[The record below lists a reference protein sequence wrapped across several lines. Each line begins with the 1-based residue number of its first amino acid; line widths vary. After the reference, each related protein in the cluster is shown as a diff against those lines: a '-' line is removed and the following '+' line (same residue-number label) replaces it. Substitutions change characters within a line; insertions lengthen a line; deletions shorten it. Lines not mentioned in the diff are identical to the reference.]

1 MRTLDG
7 DFLLIQKMR
16 NGDEEALELFV
27 RSYYEPIF
35 RYCAAHIRDRFLAE
49 DLAQETFERFFRS
62 FEDYKHWGKAANYLY
77 SIAANA
83 CRDAFRRKREL
94 PLEDV
99 PEPAGAPLEQLDAA
113 LSVRAELD
121 RLPEELRETA
131 ILYFLQELKQKD
143 IARILGIGL
152 PLVKYRIKRARELLT
167 ARLREEE

>member
-1 MRTLDG
+1 M
-7 DFLLIQKMR
+7 LIQKMR

-27 RSYYEPIF
+27 RRYYEPIF
-35 RYCAAHIRDRFLAE
+35 RYCAAHVRDRF
-49 DLAQETFERFFRS
+49 LAQETFERFFRS

-83 CRDAFRRKREL
+83 CRDALRRKQEL
-94 PLEDV
+94 PLAGV
-99 PEPAGAPLEQLDAA
+99 PEPASAPLERLDAA

-121 RLPEELRETA
+121 RLPEELQETA

>member
-1 MRTLDG
+1 MRALDG

-27 RSYYEPIF
+27 RRYYEPIL
-35 RYCAAHIRDRFLAE
+35 RYCAAHVWDRFLAE

-62 FEDYKHWGKAANYLY
+62 FGDYKHWGKAANYLY

-99 PEPAGAPLEQLDAA
+99 PEPAGAPLERLDAA

-121 RLPEELRETA
+121 RLPEELQET
-131 ILYFLQELKQKD
+131 KQKD